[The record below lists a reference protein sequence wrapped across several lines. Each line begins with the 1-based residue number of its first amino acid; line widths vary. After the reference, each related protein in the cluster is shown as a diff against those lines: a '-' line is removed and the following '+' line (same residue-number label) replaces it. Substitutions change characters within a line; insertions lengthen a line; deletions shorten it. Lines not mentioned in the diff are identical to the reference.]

1 MTGARIGRHPIHP
14 MLVAIPIGLC
24 TFSFFADLVRLTRL
38 GTSTWFD
45 VALWAIAGGVV
56 GALVAA
62 VPGFFDY
69 LTITD
74 ARVRDIAF
82 AHSVTAVLVVGLYAL
97 SFRMRWYG
105 DQGWLPVAVSAVG
118 LVLLALV
125 GWLGGEMVYVH
136 GMGMAEA
143 KPAPRVRRKV
153 A

>member
-1 MTGARIGRHPIHP
+1 
-14 MLVAIPIGLC
+14 
-24 TFSFFADLVRLTRL
+24 
-38 GTSTWFD
+38 

-62 VPGFFDY
+62 VPGFIDY

-74 ARVRDIAF
+74 TRVRDIAF
-82 AHSVTAVLVVGLYAL
+82 AHSVTALFVVGLYAL

-105 DQGWLPVAVSAVG
+105 DYGWLPVAVSAVG
-118 LVLLALV
+118 LVLVALV

-143 KPAPRVRRKV
+143 KPAPRARRKV